1 MVEDEDCDEMARKY
15 LAEAH
20 KVHRVND
27 RRRCRSVLPI
37 GRACNEYIPGHFDIT
52 RLWRHSA
59 FFQLCCGRLL
69 FPCKRYSNTG
79 LYAYFGDECQF
90 ALSAKPKRDLDAFE
104 AQSFGTLVKALR
116 QTSFRHQRRVEDEV
130 KALPGPTRG
139 SYPRVVIPHAEAGKG
154 LTIVMHRRL
163 GKFEDQRVSG
173 IKGYIDL
180 SA

>member
-1 MVEDEDCDEMARKY
+1 MTDVAAVQCFP
-15 LAEAH
+15 LAE
-20 KVHRVND
+20 RVTSTFRD
-27 RRRCRSVLPI
+27 TLILRGFGV
-37 GRACNEYIPGHFDIT
+37 IPRF
-52 RLWRHSA
+52 SS
-59 FFQLCCGRLL
+59 CCGRLL

-154 LTIVMHRRL
+154 LTIVMHQRL
-163 GKFEDQRVSG
+163 GEFEDQRVSG
-173 IKGYIDL
+173 IKGYIHL
-180 SA
+180 TA